1 MKKIKFD
8 ENWIPITEDNKFDDS
23 GFDKRFPI
31 DRIYLI
37 EDEPNE
43 KLTKQKKTRIR
54 FVKHPDCKVNEIRVY
69 RTDMMIYLP
78 IFEKGVDNKI
88 IESSEKVMTIE
99 KAEKK
104 YGIKLN
110 TH

>member
-1 MKKIKFD
+1 MKKIKFN
-8 ENWIPITEDNKFDDS
+8 ESWKPITEWGDVVEKE
-23 GFDKRFPI
+23 FDKRFPI
-31 DRIYLI
+31 DRTYLI
-37 EDEPNE
+37 EHDLNPV
-43 KLTKQKKTRIR
+43 KTKKTRIR

-69 RTDMMIYLP
+69 RTDMTIYLP
-78 IFEKGVDNKI
+78 SFKGDIKNKI
-88 IESSEKVMTIE
+88 TGSSEKVMTIE